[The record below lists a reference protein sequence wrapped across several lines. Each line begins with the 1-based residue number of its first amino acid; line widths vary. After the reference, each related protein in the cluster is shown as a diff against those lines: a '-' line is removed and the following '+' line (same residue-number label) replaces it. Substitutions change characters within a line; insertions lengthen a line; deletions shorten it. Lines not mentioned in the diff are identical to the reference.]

1 MKLNNIK
8 FIKKRIIAAIILVC
22 TLLFMIFGYVIYES
36 YIVKYESYIVK
47 HAETYNIDKRL
58 VMSIIKAESKFD
70 RNARSNKDAMGLM
83 QIMKVTAEWANEEL
97 KKESLEESDIYD
109 VDTNI
114 EIGCWYLDR
123 LNKLYEG
130 DITLMAAAYNAGI
143 GNVSKWLLKGTVT
156 EDNIPFP
163 ETKKYVKKVKLNY
176 EVYKKIYKG
185 DHSK

>member
-8 FIKKRIIAAIILVC
+8 KVKKRIIAAVVLSCVLVA
-22 TLLFMIFGYVIYES
+22 MIAGYAIYES
-36 YIVKYESYIVK
+36 YIVKYESYIEK
-47 HAETYNIDKRL
+47 HADAYNLDKRL

-70 RNARSNKDAMGLM
+70 RNARSSKDAMGLM

-123 LNKLYEG
+123 LNKLYDG

-143 GNVSKWLLKGTVT
+143 GNINKWLEKGEVT

-176 EVYKKIYKG
+176 EVYKKIYRG
-185 DHSK
+185 DDNK